1 MSRYMAKYL
10 FLQWLHRDIGLVV
23 QQIDSE
29 SAKVL
34 DVPIKELKTL
44 SCCDLSRVHINVKLI

>member
-10 FLQWLHRDIGLVV
+10 FLQWLHRDIGWVV

-29 SAKVL
+29 SAKVH
-34 DVPIKELKTL
+34 DVLIKELKTL
-44 SCCDLSRVHINVKLI
+44 SCC